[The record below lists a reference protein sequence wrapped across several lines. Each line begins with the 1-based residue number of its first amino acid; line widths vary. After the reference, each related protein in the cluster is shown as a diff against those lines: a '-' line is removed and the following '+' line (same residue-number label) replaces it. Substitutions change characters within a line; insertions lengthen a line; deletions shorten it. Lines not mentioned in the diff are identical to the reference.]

1 MGFSHYAHVQRHC
14 DRIHKKSR
22 PFECTI
28 CQGKFARN
36 YELSQHMKTTH
47 RETLKTESNIGSV
60 PNDNTEVSTI
70 VPQYGHEKSNKSL
83 EDRDETFAAL
93 KSTLQRFRIYFF
105 QNPSI

>member
-22 PFECTI
+22 PFECAK

-47 RETLKTESNIGSV
+47 RETMESKIESLPNEMV
-60 PNDNTEVSTI
+60 PSNNTEVR
-70 VPQYGHEKSNKSL
+70 GHPE
-83 EDRDETFAAL
+83 
-93 KSTLQRFRIYFF
+93 RISDFWVGF
-105 QNPSI
+105 QK